1 MKKLLLTTIAML
13 FLSGCATNN
22 VAEEVLRVFI
32 APDGTIITEWY

>member
-1 MKKLLLTTIAML
+1 ML

-32 APDGTIITEWY
+32 EPDGSMVAEWY